1 MRLTIFFCKAIVNI
15 IVALC
20 FYTASAQVKNAK
32 YYTET
37 GDGFF
42 EKGKYDD
49 AISNYSK
56 AISLD
61 AKYAL
66 AYGNRGYAYLQKKQ
80 ANLVIPAIQDCTKA
94 ISLQP
99 TAPDFYFYRGEAYT
113 QKKVVDSA
121 ITDFT
126 KAIQLGPDTSEYYTS
141 RGKAYNQKSFFDL
154 AVPDFTKAI
163 KLRPDNPD
171 NYVNRAA
178 AYYQKRQYDSAIID
192 YTKIINLNPRIAESY
207 NSRFKAYYNNN
218 QLDLALADISKAIS
232 IDPSIAF
239 YYNNRGLCYNSL
251 GKYEL
256 SVQDYINSLIKSSV
270 NSKAYFNIISPLV
283 RMLRFNDALFF
294 YNLNKENKANSF
306 LGKPEYKFYN
316 SFITA
321 FTQVSDSVLNK
332 ALETLEL
339 SAKEYGDDIKEETKR
354 AYIDI
359 LFLKGYILEKL
370 NREDEA
376 KIVYEKSL
384 AIDSRQPDLSQAL
397 QRIQQKTAL
406 TRTTDKTPPEIE
418 LKNPAPT
425 RGFEIE
431 ADNIKTQITIRA
443 KDESGIASVKIDTA
457 NIDKID
463 EDGYIFLERYL
474 KPGTNT
480 IVVTATDKAG
490 NSASKTLTINA
501 KAAANNTLMFTD
513 QSNLLSSKI
522 KYHAIF
528 IAENIYNDPIPD
540 LEHPINDAR
549 ALKNILQNEYTFDA
563 ANIDTLYNRSR
574 VEIMQ
579 KIDQVSSSLDS
590 NDNLLIFYAG
600 HGTTTLNRDN
610 TRDGYLIPSDAISN
624 SKSTY
629 ISLFDLK
636 SVIKN
641 SNAKH
646 ILLIADACFS
656 GALTRELPKDASAA
670 IKLQYETTSRAAMT
684 SGNLTTVPDVSKFLF
699 YLKQKLNENK
709 EKYLSAKKLFD
720 SFSEIV
726 LNNTDPPTAP
736 LFRGIQDVGDEGG
749 QFIFIRKN
757 K

>member
-1 MRLTIFFCKAIVNI
+1 MLPAIFFRKTIVSSLM
-15 IVALC
+15 VLC
-20 FYTASAQVKNAK
+20 CCAASAQVKNAK
-32 YYTET
+32 YYTDL

-42 EKGKYDD
+42 EKAKYDD

-66 AYGNRGYAYLQKKQ
+66 AYGNRGFAYVLKKQ
-80 ANLVIPAIQDCTKA
+80 PNLIIQAIQDCTKA
-94 ISLQP
+94 ISLRP
-99 TAPDFYFYRGEAYT
+99 AAPDFYFYRGEAYL
-113 QKKVVDSA
+113 QKKLIDSA
-121 ITDFT
+121 IIDFT
-126 KAIQLGPDTSEYYTS
+126 KAIQLGPDTSDYYNS
-141 RGKAYNQKSFFDL
+141 RGKAYNQKSLFDL
-154 AVPDFTKAI
+154 AIPDFTKAI
-163 KLRPDNPD
+163 KIRLDYFES
-171 NYVNRAA
+171 YVNRAS
-178 AYYQKRQYDSAIID
+178 AYYQKKQYDSAIID
-192 YTKIINLNPRIAESY
+192 YTKIINLNPKIAENY

-218 QLDLALADISKAIS
+218 QLDSALADITKAIS

-256 SVQDYINSLIKSSV
+256 AVQDYINSLIKSSV

-316 SFITA
+316 YFITA
-321 FTQVSDSVLNK
+321 FTQVSDSVLNT
-332 ALETLEL
+332 ALETLDI
-339 SAKEYGDDIKEETKR
+339 SSKEYGDDIKEETKR

-376 KIVYEKSL
+376 KIIYEKAL
-384 AIDSRQPDLSQAL
+384 AIDSRQPDLREAL
-397 QRIQQKTAL
+397 QRIQQKNAI
-406 TRTTDKTPPEIE
+406 TRTSDKTPPEIE
-418 LKNPAPT
+418 LKNPAPS
-425 RGFEIE
+425 RGFDIE

-443 KDESGIASVKIDTA
+443 KDESGIASVKIDTTY
-457 NIDKID
+457 IDKVD

-474 KPGTNT
+474 KPGANT
-480 IVVTATDKAG
+480 ILVTATDKAG
-490 NSASKTLTINA
+490 NTASKPLTINA
-501 KAAANNTLMFTD
+501 KATPISTQLTSDPSGALR
-513 QSNLLSSKI
+513 SNI
-522 KYHAIF
+522 RYHAIF

-549 ALKNILQNEYTFDA
+549 TLKNILQTQYTFDV

-579 KIDQVSSSLDS
+579 KIDQLTSSLDS

-610 TRDGYLIPSDAISN
+610 TRDGYLIPSDAVSG

-629 ISLFDLK
+629 ISLFDIK

-699 YLKQKLNENK
+699 YLKQKLTENK

>member
-1 MRLTIFFCKAIVNI
+1 MQPPVFFRKAILSAI
-15 IVALC
+15 ITLWYLA
-20 FYTASAQVKNAK
+20 TAAQNAK
-32 YYTET
+32 NYVGK
-37 GDGFF
+37 GDEFF

-66 AYGNRGYAYLQKKQ
+66 AYANRGYAYALKNQ
-80 ANLVIPAIQDCTKA
+80 AGPAILDLTKAISLQATTSDFYYYRGEAYNQKRLVDSAIIDFTKA

-99 TAPDFYFYRGEAYT
+99 
-113 QKKVVDSA
+113 
-121 ITDFT
+121 
-126 KAIQLGPDTSEYYTS
+126 DTVEYYIS
-141 RGKAYNQKSFFDL
+141 RGKAYNQKNLFDL
-154 AVPDFTKAI
+154 AISDFTKI
-163 KLRPDNPD
+163 INLKPDLPA
-171 NYVNRAA
+171 NYVNRGL
-178 AYYQKRQYDSAIID
+178 AYFQKRQYDSAIID
-192 YTKIINLNPRIAESY
+192 YTKAIRLNPKNADNY
-207 NSRFKAYYNNN
+207 NSRFKAYYNSN
-218 QLDLALADISKAIS
+218 QLDSALLDITKAIS
-232 IDPSIAF
+232 LDPSIAF

-256 SVQDYINSLIKSSV
+256 SIQDYINSLIKGSV

-283 RMLRFNDALFF
+283 RMLRFSDALFF

-306 LGKPEYKFYN
+306 LAKPEYKFYN
-316 SFITA
+316 YFITA
-321 FTQVSDSVLNK
+321 FTQVSDSALND
-332 ALETLEL
+332 ALATLDI
-339 SAKEYGDDIKEETKR
+339 SSKEYGTDIKEETKR

-359 LFLKGYILEKL
+359 LFLKGYILEQL
-370 NREDEA
+370 NREEEA
-376 KIVYEKSL
+376 KDIYEKAL

-397 QRIQQKTAL
+397 QRIQQKSVV
-406 TRTTDKTPPEIE
+406 TRSIDKTPPVIE
-418 LKNPAPT
+418 LKNPPPS
-425 RGFEIE
+425 RGFDIE
-431 ADNIKTQITIRA
+431 ADNIKVQITIRA
-443 KDESGIASVKIDTA
+443 KDESGIASVKIDTTY
-457 NIDKID
+457 IDKVD

-474 KPGTNT
+474 KPGANT
-480 IVVTATDKAG
+480 ILVTATDKAG
-490 NSASKTLTINA
+490 NIASKTLTINA
-501 KAAANNTLMFTD
+501 KATPAAGSMQSTLD
-513 QSNLLSSKI
+513 QSGSLNNNV

-528 IAENIYNDPIPD
+528 IAENNYQAPIPD

-549 ALKNILQNEYTFDA
+549 TLKDILQTQYTFDA
-563 ANIDTLYNRSR
+563 SNIDTLYNRSR

-579 KIDQVSSSLDS
+579 KIDQLSSSLDS

-600 HGTTTLNRDN
+600 HGTTTLNKDN

-629 ISLFDLK
+629 ISIYDIK

-699 YLKQKLNENK
+699 YLKQKLTENK

-726 LNNTDPPTAP
+726 LNNTNPPTAP

-749 QFIFIRKN
+749 QFIFIKKN